1 MKNIDVFSKILLS
14 YNNKVKTLDE
24 DTFKVFENITLVLVK
39 LLVKILLQLAR
50 KSHRTQQSTMCHDV
64 AIKLA

>member
-14 YNNKVKTLDE
+14 YNNIVKTLDE

-50 KSHRTQQSTMCHDV
+50 KSHRTQQAQCAMM
-64 AIKLA
+64 